1 LITEIAN
8 VTDLQELETPALL
21 VDLDRMEANL
31 DGAADYAQRHGIA
44 LRPHIKTHKSPLLAG
59 EQLRRGAVGVTCAT
73 PFEAEVMSEV
83 TDDVLVMY
91 PPVGAQR
98 AARLAQLAHRV
109 RLTVALDSEP
119 AARDLSRAAVDA
131 GSTVRV
137 LVELDAGMHRVGV
150 QSAGE
155 AVALARRVAAL
166 PGLEVAGL
174 AFYPGHVRGPVAE
187 HAMQVAEL
195 TRIVAEVKREFE
207 RAGIPLPVISAG
219 STPTMWRTHEIA
231 GVTEMRPGT
240 YIFNDRTTAEI
251 GACDLDDCAL
261 TVLATVVSTAVPNQ
275 AVIDAGAKALGREPM
290 RGSSGEGFGCLLQHP
305 DVVVKSMS
313 EEHGI
318 LDLSRSAWRPRVGD
332 QVRVV
337 PNHVCIVVH
346 LADVVYG
353 IRDGAVV
360 SSWPVAARGRGQPKL
375 PNGTNVTNSFVDAA
389 SR

>member
-1 LITEIAN
+1 MTEIA
-8 VTDLQELETPALL
+8 ELETPALL

-31 DGAADYAQRHGIA
+31 DRGAAYARQHGLA
-44 LRPHIKTHKSPLLAG
+44 LRPHIKTHKSPFLAG

-98 AARLAQLAHRV
+98 AARMAQLAQRV
-109 RLTVALDSEP
+109 RLTVALDSEQ
-119 AARDLSRAAVDA
+119 AARDLSQAAVDA

-150 QSAGE
+150 QTAGD

-166 PGLEVAGL
+166 PGLELSGI
-174 AFYPGHVRGPVAE
+174 AFYPGHVRAHVKE
-187 HAMQVAEL
+187 HAAQLAEL
-195 TRIVAEVKREFE
+195 SRFVADAKREFE
-207 RAGIPLPVISAG
+207 RAGLALSVISAG
-219 STPTMWRTHEIA
+219 STPTLWRTHEIE

-251 GACDLDDCAL
+251 GACAPEDCAL
-261 TVLATVVSTAVPNQ
+261 TVLATVVSNAVPGQ
-275 AVIDAGAKALGREPM
+275 AVIDAGAKALGREPI
-290 RGSSGEGFGCLLQHP
+290 RGSAGEGFGSVLGDP
-305 DVVVKSMS
+305 SVVVKSMS

-318 LDLSRSAWRPRVGD
+318 LDLSRSTWRPRVGER
-332 QVRVV
+332 VRVV

-353 IRDGAVV
+353 AREGAVV
-360 SSWPVAARGRGQPKL
+360 SSWPVAARGRGHSTVEDPSSPSLQL
-375 PNGTNVTNSFVDAA
+375 RGLGTGLG
-389 SR
+389 R